1 MTPTYTWIIIIIIII
16 IINYDHKIMR
26 YCKLDIACQVVEIA
40 VFYM

>member
-16 IINYDHKIMR
+16 INYYHKIMR
-26 YCKLDIACQVVEIA
+26 YCNLDIACQVVEIA

>member
-1 MTPTYTWIIIIIIII
+1 MTPTYTWIIIIIII
-16 IINYDHKIMR
+16 NYYHKIMW

>member
-16 IINYDHKIMR
+16 INYYHKIMQ